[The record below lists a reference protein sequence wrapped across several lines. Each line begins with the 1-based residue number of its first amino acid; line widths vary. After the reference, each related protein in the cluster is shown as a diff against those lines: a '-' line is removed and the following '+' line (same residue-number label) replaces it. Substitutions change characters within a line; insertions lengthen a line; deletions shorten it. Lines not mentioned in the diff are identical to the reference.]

1 MNSKSEMTKPFE
13 NPLSKKLIATGG
25 LANVVGGV
33 CVAIAYGL
41 HPPRALPEV
50 VASGFWIV
58 IHVLFMVSLLG
69 GVFALFAFLA
79 AYLRNGG
86 TMLGVVG
93 CCMATLS
100 LILIFGLDYA
110 EVFIFPVLATTFPEV
125 ILEYGDGTTMPS
137 IAFAF
142 PASGILFLL
151 GYLIFSNELRKVNC
165 VSPRSAIVLMT
176 GTLVFGA
183 GLSGFMPMIVV
194 KIGAA
199 LFGLGLIWTGLSL
212 YRNSTAGA

>member
-151 GYLIFSNELRKVNC
+151 GYLIFSNELRNV
-165 VSPRSAIVLMT
+165 
-176 GTLVFGA
+176 VFGA